1 MYGIMSAFSA
11 TTPKVV
17 YNSQHIAKG
26 LSHIASGILS
36 NHPAWEE
43 LAFIGIHTGGDL
55 LLRRIIAEL
64 IRLSGRDKRVDMGLL
79 DISFYRDD
87 WSRLSQV
94 PSVQETV
101 VPFVVD
107 DRPIILVDDVIFT
120 GRTVRS
126 AMEGIFSLGR
136 PKSVELAVLVDRG
149 HREMPIQPDYPGLIL
164 PTTLDQSVNVFI
176 HEQADLDHAILEDH
190 KYKVG

>member
-1 MYGIMSAFSA
+1 MNTPAQNA
-11 TTPKVV
+11 PKVV

-26 LSHIASGILS
+26 LTNIASGILE
-36 NHPAWEE
+36 NHHLWDE

-55 LLRRIIAEL
+55 LLRKIIAEL
-64 IRLSGRDKRVDMGLL
+64 VRLSGRDKRVDIGLL

-87 WSRLSQV
+87 WSRLQQV
-94 PSVQETV
+94 PSVQDTV

-107 DRPIILVDDVIFT
+107 DRPIILVDDVVFT

-136 PKSVELAVLVDRG
+136 PKSIELAVLVDRG
-149 HREMPIQPDYPGLIL
+149 HREMPIQPDYVGLTL
-164 PTTLDQSVNVFI
+164 PTTLDQSVNVFV
-176 HEQADLDHAILEDH
+176 HEQAGLDHAILEDH
-190 KYKVG
+190 KYRIA